1 MSCCNNY
8 INNSKGENKK
18 NYRLNFSIHSYE
30 HYDEK
35 NESHTAIILARLHS
49 IHSNSQTGRNS
60 ALSMCSRVRP
70 FTFLSCSTLL
80 RT

>member
-35 NESHTAIILARLHS
+35 NESHTVIILA
-49 IHSNSQTGRNS
+49 
-60 ALSMCSRVRP
+60 
-70 FTFLSCSTLL
+70 
-80 RT
+80 